1 MIIALAGNTKFIL
14 LDEPSSGMDPTAR
27 RDTWELIKSLKKDRI
42 IILTTHYMDEADEL
56 GDRIAVMS
64 KGKLKTCGTS
74 LFLKQKYGLGF
85 LLEIEQ
91 KDKEESMDNLLSM
104 INGFSLPARRNT
116 KVNEDDEEIRIQGRV
131 DESNKYVI

>member
-1 MIIALAGNTKFIL
+1 LVIALAGNTKFIL

-64 KGKLKTCGTS
+64 RGKLKTCGTS

-85 LLEIEQ
+85 LLEIE
-91 KDKEESMDNLLSM
+91 
-104 INGFSLPARRNT
+104 
-116 KVNEDDEEIRIQGRV
+116 
-131 DESNKYVI
+131 